1 MQYIGKLMRTAD
13 MGAIEAAL
21 AAQEGAQ
28 KARAR
33 LRP

>member
-1 MQYIGKLMRTAD
+1 MRDID
-13 MGAIEAAL
+13 MDALEDAL

-33 LRP
+33 LRK